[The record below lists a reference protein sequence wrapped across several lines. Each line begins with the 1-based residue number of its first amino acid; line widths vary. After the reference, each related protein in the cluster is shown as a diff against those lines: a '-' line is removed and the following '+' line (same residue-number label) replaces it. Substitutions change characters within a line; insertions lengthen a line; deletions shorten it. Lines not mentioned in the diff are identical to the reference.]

1 MARILLVED
10 DPTIREILSL
20 YLSKKYEVCLV
31 SDGIEAAKK
40 IRSEEFDL
48 ILLDLM
54 LPGMSGETLAQIADT
69 NGIPIMMLTAKSS
82 EEDILNGLT
91 LGAVDYITKPFS
103 PKILM
108 VKIENFLKRFSKDE
122 QLPKLSPISR
132 MLTTKNGKIYLTPTE
147 TRLLDE
153 MLERSD
159 KVFSREELID
169 IAWKDKKCS
178 VRIVDATI
186 KNLRKKLDGSEV
198 GIKTV
203 VGVGYT
209 LEVK

>member
-10 DPTIREILSL
+10 DPTIREILNL
-20 YLSKKYEVCLV
+20 YLSKRYGVCLV
-31 SDGIEAAKK
+31 SDGLEAARE
-40 IRSEEFDL
+40 IRDREFDL
-48 ILLDLM
+48 ILLDLT
-54 LPGMSGETLAQIADT
+54 LPGMSGETLAQIADAR
-69 NGIPIMMLTAKSS
+69 GMPVMMLTAKSS
-82 EEDILNGLT
+82 EEDVLNGLT

-108 VKIENFLKRFSKDE
+108 AKIENFLKRFSKE
-122 QLPKLSPISR
+122 EHTIRLSAISR
-132 MLTTKNGKIYLTPTE
+132 TLTTTKGQIYLTPTE

-153 MLERSD
+153 MLQRSGR
-159 KVFSREELID
+159 VFSREELID
-169 IAWKDKKCS
+169 LAWKDKECS

-186 KNLRKKLDGSEV
+186 KNLRKKLDGSELE
-198 GIKTV
+198 IKTV